1 VFWAYAAVFGG
12 VTCAG
17 WVACWHRRPSVYHCA
32 PGSLLLS
39 LLRSTPGLHF
49 DRRGDEARREAMGK
63 KGASSEAKK
72 LAKLRAQEAAALIQA
87 TLDAAYT
94 AGDPFVDAVKPF
106 AAFERNGITGARCE
120 LMCGDTAHDQ
130 SIAT

>member
-1 VFWAYAAVFGG
+1 VCVRTIHEISRGG
-12 VTCAG
+12 NDQRNS
-17 WVACWHRRPSVYHCA
+17 WIRNNR
-32 PGSLLLS
+32 
-39 LLRSTPGLHF
+39 LRSTPGLHF